1 MDETEQLTYIVLTDW
16 LGFDLVDRDRKVG
29 RDSRRGQRAI
39 QGSYVDGPCRIDGRD
54 REREILI
61 DRPPSSNTITV

>member
-39 QGSYVDGPCRIDGRD
+39 QGSYVDGPCRIDGRNRG
-54 REREILI
+54 REVLI
-61 DRPPSSNTITV
+61 DQPSASNTITV